1 MILHCLAWG
10 QWSQDLLRVE
20 KNKEEMNN
28 ALLIEALKKEFSLS
42 VPEKI
47 SMARIREM
55 LSAHVN
61 YLITNNFNLL
71 VSLLYRIDV
80 NEAKLK
86 GFLKDN
92 PGEDAGR
99 IIAELIIERQLQK
112 IKTRQQFNQGDTT
125 ISDEEAW

>member
-1 MILHCLAWG
+1 M
-10 QWSQDLLRVE
+10 
-20 KNKEEMNN
+20 EEMGN
-28 ALLIEALKKEFSLS
+28 ALLIEELQKEFSLT

-47 SMARIREM
+47 SMTGIKEM

-86 GFLKDN
+86 SFLKDN

-99 IIAELIIERQLQK
+99 IISELIIERQLQK
-112 IKTRQQFNQGDTT
+112 IKARQQFNKGDST
-125 ISDEEAW
+125 ISEEEAW